1 MNLFSLLCDGS
12 APVTT
17 SSLGDISRYGGPIL
31 YLFLYAFFLF
41 GILVWVDSGSI
52 IVRKFSQFR
61 KRRIGNGSGSST
73 PRAAVSDVDD
83 EAEKVT
89 SSTDALRVMNVV
101 KAFGTVENRVVD
113 DVNFGVSRDT
123 IFALLGPNG
132 AGKTTTFNII
142 RTSSSFPLSTR
153 FRFRSLTDA
162 PM

>member
-1 MNLFSLLCDGS
+1 MRASFVSVNLFSLLCDGS
-12 APVTT
+12 TPVTT

-31 YLFLYAFFLF
+31 YLFLYAFVLF

-61 KRRIGNGSGSST
+61 KHAKGSTGSGSST
-73 PRAAVSDVDD
+73 PRTTVKDVDD

-89 SSTDALRVMNVV
+89 NSADALRVLSVV
-101 KAFGTVENRVVD
+101 KAFGSADNRVVD
-113 DVNFGVSRDT
+113 NVSFGVSQDT

-142 RTSSSFPLSTR
+142 RMSLSLISFY
-153 FRFRSLTDA
+153 
-162 PM
+162 